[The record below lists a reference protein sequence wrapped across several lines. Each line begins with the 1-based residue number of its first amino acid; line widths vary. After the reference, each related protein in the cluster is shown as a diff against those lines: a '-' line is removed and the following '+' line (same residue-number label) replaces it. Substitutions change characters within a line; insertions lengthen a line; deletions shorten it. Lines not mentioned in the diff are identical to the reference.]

1 MLLTLLQSNLGL
13 ALVWLVAIIISLTF
27 HEFCHAWA
35 GKSLGDNT
43 AEEAGRLSL
52 NPLKH
57 IDPWGFAM
65 LLILGFGWA
74 KPVPFSPYALKHPVR
89 DSVLI
94 ALAGPASNLVLAVI
108 AGLAWRIFITTG
120 LVSATSLLA
129 PFLILLIFTNLAL
142 ALFNLIP
149 VPPLDGSR
157 LLEAFFA
164 HFRLSRAA
172 QFFSEFGPRLL
183 FVLVILSLL
192 TTFNPFGFIGNAAFN
207 LCTHL
212 AGTSCEGQLIRL
224 F

>member
-1 MLLTLLQSNLGL
+1 MLFTLFQTAPAV
-13 ALVWLVAIIISLTF
+13 ALVWLLAIIISLTF
-27 HEFCHAWA
+27 HEFCHALA

-57 IDPWGFAM
+57 LDPWGFAM

-94 ALAGPASNLVLAVI
+94 ALAGPASNLVLTI
-108 AGLAWRIFITTG
+108 LSGLAWRAFITTG
-120 LVSATSLLA
+120 LVSGTSLLA
-129 PFLILLIFTNLAL
+129 AFLILLIFTNLAL

-157 LLEAFFA
+157 LLEAFFS
-164 HFRLSRAA
+164 HFRLNRAA
-172 QFFSEFGPRLL
+172 AFFTEFGPRLL

-192 TTFNPFGFIGNAAFN
+192 TTFNPFGFIASAAFN
-207 LCTHL
+207 LCNNL
-212 AGTSCEGQLIRL
+212 IGTSCEAQLVQL

>member
-1 MLLTLLQSNLGL
+1 MLFTLFSTAPAV
-13 ALVWLVAIIISLTF
+13 ALVWLLAIIISLTF

-35 GKSLGDNT
+35 GKSLGDGT
-43 AEEAGRLSL
+43 AEDAGRLSL

-94 ALAGPASNLVLAVI
+94 ALAGPASNIALAVLS
-108 AGLAWRIFITTG
+108 GLAWHAFITTG
-120 LVSATSLLA
+120 LASSTSLLTA
-129 PFLILLIFTNLAL
+129 FLILLIFTNLAL

-164 HFRLSRAA
+164 NFRLNRAA
-172 QFFSEFGPRLL
+172 QLFTEFGPRLL
-183 FVLVILSLL
+183 FILVILSML
-192 TTFNPFGFIGNAAFN
+192 TNFNPFGFIGNAAFS
-207 LCTHL
+207 LCSRL
-212 AGTSCEGQLIRL
+212 AGTSCESQLVQI

>member
-1 MLLTLLQSNLGL
+1 MLFTLLQTSPAV
-13 ALVWLVAIIISLTF
+13 ALVWLLTIIISLTF
-27 HEFCHAWA
+27 HEFCHALA

-52 NPLKH
+52 NPLH
-57 IDPWGFAM
+57 HLDPWGFFM
-65 LLILGFGWA
+65 LLVIGFGWA
-74 KPVPFSPYALKHPVR
+74 KPVPFSPYALKHPIR

-94 ALAGPASNLVLAVI
+94 ALAGPASNLVLAI
-108 AGLAWRIFITTG
+108 LSGLAWHAFITTG
-120 LVSATSLLA
+120 LVSATSLLV

-164 HFRLSRAA
+164 HFRLTRAA
-172 QFFSEFGPRLL
+172 QLFTEFGPRLL
-183 FVLVILSLL
+183 FILVILSLL
-192 TTFNPFGFIGNAAFN
+192 TTFNPFGVIATAAFN
-207 LCTHL
+207 LCSHL
-212 AGTSCEGQLIRL
+212 AGTSCEEQLVRL

>member
-1 MLLTLLQSNLGL
+1 MLFTLFQTSPAI
-13 ALVWLVAIIISLTF
+13 ALVWLLAIIISLTF
-27 HEFCHAWA
+27 HEFSHALA

-52 NPLKH
+52 NPLH
-57 IDPWGFAM
+57 HLDPWGFFM
-65 LLILGFGWA
+65 LLVIGFGWA
-74 KPVPFSPYALKHPVR
+74 KPVPFNPYALKHPVR

-94 ALAGPASNLVLAVI
+94 ALAGPASNLVLAI
-108 AGLAWRIFITTG
+108 LAGLAWHAFITTQ

-164 HFRLSRAA
+164 HFRLTRAA
-172 QFFSEFGPRLL
+172 RLFAEFGPRLL
-183 FVLVILSLL
+183 FVLVILSML
-192 TTFNPFGFIGNAAFN
+192 TTFNPFGFIATTAFN
-207 LCTHL
+207 LCSHL
-212 AGTSCEGQLIRL
+212 SGTSCEEQLVRL